1 MGGGSGGGML
11 NGQSMQEWRKLF
23 VDIVPKL
30 TVRVK
35 PVTYIIGEY
44 FRWLATYVA

>member
-1 MGGGSGGGML
+1 MGGEGGGGML

-30 TVRVK
+30 TVR
-35 PVTYIIGEY
+35 YLYNRRI
-44 FRWLATYVA
+44 F